1 MTAVARVFISFSSK
15 DAETADRLVAHLER
29 AGQPCWIASR
39 DIAAGSSYPAA
50 ITAAVTSASA
60 ILLLLSDTSNVSK
73 HVLSEIEL
81 AFNAGKPILPVRLSP
96 VPLSPD
102 LQYFLGRTQWF
113 DVGPTFDDD
122 DAAKLRGRLA
132 SLIAGHEA
140 PRVAVVAPPGRPRRL
155 VLAGGALASIAALFV
170 VIMLRQQA
178 RVEPPPP
185 TTTATNTA
193 TPAPAGAVNGA
204 APAAASAATADAPV
218 AVATPPPEATV
229 RPRTPSPKTKLSPR
243 DGATYVWIAPGVFTL
258 GCSPGDTSCERDEG
272 PSHSVRVRKGFWLG
286 RTEVTNGQ
294 IARLQKATSPP
305 TSRDFPAVELTWA
318 EARDHCTAVGGR
330 LPREFEWEFA
340 ARGGTTGARYEPLG
354 DIAWFGDNSDGR
366 AHRVGEKRAN
376 PWGLVD
382 MLGNVHEWVADRYF
396 NAYDDTDSSLIEPL
410 ASNASGVTRGGAF
423 SSEAINVRV
432 SKRRALPPD
441 GSEPTVGFRCAMD

>member
-1 MTAVARVFISFSSK
+1 MARVFISFSSK
-15 DAETADRLVAHLER
+15 DAATAERLVAHLER

-39 DIAAGSSYPAA
+39 DIEAGVSYPGA

-60 ILLLLSDTSNVSK
+60 ILLLLSDASNISK

-81 AFNAGKPILPVRLSP
+81 AFNAGKPILPVRLSA

-113 DVGPTFDDD
+113 DVGPTFDDG
-122 DAAKLRGRLA
+122 DAAKLRARLA
-132 SLIAGHEA
+132 SLLAGHEA
-140 PRVAVVAPPGRPRRL
+140 PQVAVVANTGSSRRL
-155 VLAGGALASIAALFV
+155 VLAGVALVSIAGLIALLV
-170 VIMLRQQA
+170 LRQPA

-185 TTTATNTA
+185 TNAPTNAA
-193 TPAPAGAVNGA
+193 TPAPTDAVSGRV
-204 APAAASAATADAPV
+204 PAATSPPATADAPV
-218 AVATPPPEATV
+218 VAATPSPAAAVTPRTPPP
-229 RPRTPSPKTKLSPR
+229 RTRLNPR

-272 PSHSVRVRKGFWLG
+272 PSHVVRVRKGFWLG

-294 IARLQKATSPP
+294 IARLRKTTSPP
-305 TSRDFPAVELTWA
+305 SSRDFPAVELTWA
-318 EARDHCTAVGGR
+318 EARDHCVAVGGR

-340 ARGGTTGARYEPLG
+340 ARGGTTGARYAPLG

-366 AHRVGEKRAN
+366 AHRVGEKGAN

-396 NAYDDTDSSLIEPL
+396 NLYDETDDSLVEPL
-410 ASNASGVTRGGAF
+410 ASNASAVSRGGGF
-423 SSEAINVRV
+423 TSEAVNVRA
-432 SKRRALPPD
+432 STRRELPPD
-441 GSEPTVGFRCAMD
+441 ASEPTVGLRCAMD